1 MVESTPLKNDGVRQL
16 GLLFPMYI
24 YIYMY
29 VYIYIYMY
37 IHIYVYIYIYV
48 NIYIYVYIYIFAL
61 KGCAA
66 VLLTA
71 QPKEIKM
78 WCTDPH

>member
-24 YIYMY
+24 YIYKY
-29 VYIYIYMY
+29 VCIYIYIYMY
-37 IHIYVYIYIYV
+37 IHIYVYIYV
-48 NIYIYVYIYIFAL
+48 YIYMYIYIFAL

>member
-1 MVESTPLKNDGVRQL
+1 VVESTPLKNDGVRQL

-24 YIYMY
+24 YIYIYIYICIYIY
-29 VYIYIYMY
+29 VYTYICVYIYMY
-37 IHIYVYIYIYV
+37 IYICI
-48 NIYIYVYIYIFAL
+48 YIYIFAL